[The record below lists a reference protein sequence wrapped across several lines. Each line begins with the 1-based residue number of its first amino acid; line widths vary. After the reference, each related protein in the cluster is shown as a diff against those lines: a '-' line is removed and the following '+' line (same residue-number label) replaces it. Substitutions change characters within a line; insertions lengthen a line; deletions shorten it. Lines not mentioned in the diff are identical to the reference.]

1 MTGVDIKATK
11 NLRKSAWNKLIKQKI
26 NKNIQK
32 RLWDEIGQK
41 QNQGQLMGKGK
52 RHITVQ
58 RRYCQG
64 HHQNQAIHAGPD
76 KEL

>member
-1 MTGVDIKATK
+1 M
-11 NLRKSAWNKLIKQKI
+11 
-26 NKNIQK
+26 
-32 RLWDEIGQK
+32 GQK